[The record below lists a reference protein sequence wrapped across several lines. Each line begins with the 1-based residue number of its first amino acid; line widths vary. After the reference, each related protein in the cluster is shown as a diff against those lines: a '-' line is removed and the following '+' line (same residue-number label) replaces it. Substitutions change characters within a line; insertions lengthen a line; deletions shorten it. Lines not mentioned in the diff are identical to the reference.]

1 LLPTSTPYFFIYLC
15 AHFPRGN
22 GSRGTRFCS
31 VESFMLPL
39 LDTSSASERAP
50 PPPRTVS
57 KKNTK
62 HGAWTIRMC
71 VNHSHAHARSVVR
84 FTIFAAPVCL
94 YYSSTG
100 FEEGAVGLLRRC
112 HRRWPRVLL
121 EVLRRAHTVP
131 SIVTSC
137 SCTQK
142 TASGSRA
149 QKLCSSVERARE
161 RARAS
166 ERERETRTSIRR
178 RRASRG
184 GGKSCASLAI
194 STNGNS
200 SQIKSP
206 VNLADT
212 CPSSGKTSSRTC
224 TRRQRTWCV
233 WEGEGKKANKKEE
246 REQSDG
252 VGEARDEA

>member
-57 KKNTK
+57 KKTTEKK

-166 ERERETRTSIRR
+166 EREREGGREGNTHIDQEKEGEQRR
-178 RRASRG
+178 RQELRFLGHLNKRKQLANQVSRQFGRHLPLLRQDIFAHLHEEAEDVVCVG
-184 GGKSCASLAI
+184 G
-194 STNGNS
+194 
-200 SQIKSP
+200 
-206 VNLADT
+206 
-212 CPSSGKTSSRTC
+212 
-224 TRRQRTWCV
+224 
-233 WEGEGKKANKKEE
+233 
-246 REQSDG
+246 
-252 VGEARDEA
+252 